1 MPEIGELLGEE
12 GGLLGSATQ
21 LLSRVLH
28 LGQLQLSVQQLTRDL
43 VHLEVTINL

>member
-1 MPEIGELLGEE
+1 MPEIGQLLGEE
-12 GGLLGSATQ
+12 DGLLGSATQ

-28 LGQLQLSVQQLTRDL
+28 LGQLQLGVQQLTRDL